1 MGGIMIRI
9 EGLTNKQVEILDNL
23 WACDTTEEVFEWM
36 SSLSDEDFQMAVTL
50 QEMVI
55 DAMLEKPAEDDVS
68 MAQNMLRDIGVKC

>member
-9 EGLTNKQVEILDNL
+9 DGLTNKQVEILDKL
-23 WACDTTEEVFEWM
+23 WACDTTEEVYTWL

-68 MAQNMLRDIGVKC
+68 LAKSMLQNIGIKC